1 MISSN
6 SSLKNIHV
14 KITDLPIR
22 LGQFLKYAGIA
33 ENGLEAKK
41 MILDGKVS
49 VNGVV
54 ELRRGRQI
62 GNEDQVTIGEVL
74 YRIDRH
80 E

>member
-1 MISSN
+1 MISAN
-6 SSLKNIHV
+6 SPLTNIPV
-14 KITDLPIR
+14 KISDLPIR

-33 ENGLEAKK
+33 ENGIEAKR
-41 MILDGKVS
+41 MIQNGKVS

-74 YRIDRH
+74 YRI